1 MRRFLLLCPLLVAGC
16 QSRDVDILAKIGQRA
31 GQKLEEGFGT
41 SPEAMAGR
49 LRGPLQETDLAGRV
63 RGRLLFDRYIQD
75 TPMQISVPSPGVV
88 RLQAT
93 VPDAV
98 TRQRILDL
106 TRSTTGVEQVIDE
119 MKLAG
124 E

>member
-16 QSRDVDILAKIGQRA
+16 QSRDVDILARIGQRA
-31 GQKLEEGFGT
+31 GQKLEAGFGL

-49 LRGPLQETDLAGRV
+49 LRGPLEETGLPGRV
-63 RGRLLFDRYIQD
+63 RVRLLYDRYVPE
-75 TPMQISVPSPGVV
+75 TEVQITAPSPGVV
-88 RLQAT
+88 RLRAT
-93 VPDAV
+93 VPDAA